1 MNWKQY
7 WNGLLQRRVCDSLLR
22 SWECFTSVGH
32 SLRVL
37 GCCLSAWL
45 PRSCSTLTYCSCRSD
60 TRFRWDLPPSDL
72 HFRQLSSSRCSDTRR
87 FYRAMLCI
95 SAHYAAERCLSVC
108 LSHAGIVS
116 KRLNVFSDFLLWG
129 SSMRHFSFFS
139 YRTLWQYSDGTPPP
153 CGQGWH
159 ENINDAYKR
168 YTDGTPCLEKNC
180 IFLSELRQIFMNFN
194 NVWQMAKRLRLYAMY
209 TFST

>member
-1 MNWKQY
+1 MNWLETVLKRTSAATRLWQ
-7 WNGLLQRRVCDSLLR
+7 LASVLR
-22 SWECFTSVGH
+22 MFY
-32 SLRVL
+32 L
-37 GCCLSAWL
+37 GRPLTACAWL
-45 PRSCSTLTYCSCRSD
+45 LSLSVISRSCSTLTYCSCRSD

-153 CGQGWH
+153 AGRVDTK
-159 ENINDAYKR
+159 I
-168 YTDGTPCLEKNC
+168 
-180 IFLSELRQIFMNFN
+180 
-194 NVWQMAKRLRLYAMY
+194 
-209 TFST
+209 